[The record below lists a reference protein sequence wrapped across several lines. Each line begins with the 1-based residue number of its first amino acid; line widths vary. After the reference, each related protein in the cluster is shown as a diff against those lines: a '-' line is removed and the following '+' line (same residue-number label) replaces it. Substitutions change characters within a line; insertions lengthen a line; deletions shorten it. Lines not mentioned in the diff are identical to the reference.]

1 MMLEAQGVRKHFFA
15 RGQKL
20 NVVNGVSLSLERGR
34 TYGLVG
40 ESGSGKT
47 TLAKSLVR
55 LYEPDEGSILLDGLE
70 ISTLP
75 ERRLKPFRRRVQYV
89 FQHPYSSLNPAM
101 RVHDNLAR
109 GLQVHGMVRNRAEA
123 TERTRR
129 LLQEVQ
135 LSPDHLERFPHEF
148 SGGQRQ
154 RIAIARALALEPEL
168 IVLDEP
174 TSSLDVSVQS
184 QILNLMRRL
193 QRDRN
198 YAYLFITHDLQVA
211 RNLSHWL
218 GVMYGGILVETGP
231 AEHVFEA
238 PQHPYT
244 QALLSAIP
252 SRHPRLRRP
261 HIALKG
267 ALPDPAVSEPGCVF
281 APRCPA
287 ATERCRSEAPAF
299 RATSGDRR
307 VRCHYTDIDIRIPAD
322 GKPGT
327 QGPK

>member
-1 MMLEAQGVRKHFFA
+1 MMLEAQGLRKHFLS

-55 LYEPDEGSILLDGLE
+55 LYEPDEGSILIDGQE

-75 ERRLKPFRRRVQYV
+75 QRRLKPFRRRVQYV

-109 GLQVHGMVRNRAEA
+109 GLHVHGMVRNRAEA
-123 TERTRR
+123 TGRTRR
-129 LLQEVQ
+129 LLHEVQ

-193 QRDRN
+193 QRERN
-198 YAYLFITHDLQVA
+198 YAYLFITHDLQLA
-211 RNLSHWL
+211 RYLSHWL
-218 GVMYGGILVETGP
+218 GVMYGGVLVETGP
-231 AEHVFEA
+231 AEDLFAA

-261 HIALKG
+261 HVALKG
-267 ALPDPAVSEPGCVF
+267 ALPDPAVSLPGCVF

-287 ATERCRSEAPAF
+287 ATERCRSEAPPF
-299 RATSGDRR
+299 RATSGIRQ
-307 VRCHYTDIDIRIPAD
+307 VRCHYSDIDICRPAD
-322 GKPGT
+322 GRPGI
-327 QGPK
+327 QGPQ

>member
-1 MMLEAQGVRKHFFA
+1 MILEAQGLRKRFVA
-15 RGQKL
+15 RGQTL

-34 TYGLVG
+34 TFGLVG
-40 ESGSGKT
+40 ESGSGKS

-55 LYEPDEGSILLDGLE
+55 LYQPDEGSILLDGVE
-70 ISTLP
+70 ISKLP
-75 ERRLKPFRRRVQYV
+75 EGRLKSVRRRVQYV

-101 RVHDNLAR
+101 RVYDNLAR
-109 GLQVHGMVRNRAEA
+109 GLFVHGLARNRAEA
-123 TERTRR
+123 TVRTRR
-129 LLQEVQ
+129 LLGEVQ

-184 QILNLMRRL
+184 QILNLLRKL
-193 QRDRN
+193 QTEKD

-211 RNLSHWL
+211 RYMSHWL

-231 AEHVFEA
+231 ADRVFEA
-238 PQHPYT
+238 PLHPYT

-252 SRHPRLRRP
+252 SPHPRARRLHVP
-261 HIALKG
+261 LQG
-267 ALPDPAVSEPGCVF
+267 PLPDPAVSRPGCVF

-287 ATERCRSEAPAF
+287 AEKCCRDEAPAL
-299 RATSGDRR
+299 RAASKSRR
-307 VRCHYTDIDIRIPAD
+307 VRCHFPDIDIRPSAGSGD
-322 GKPGT
+322 SGRAS
-327 QGPK
+327 